1 MVLVGDDNNRN
12 AGFVGGSRVEEVF
25 RWSSNI
31 SPTKVAGGNGGT
43 EQW

>member
-1 MVLVGDDNNRN
+1 MVLVGNDNDKN
-12 AGFVGGSRVEEVF
+12 AGFVGGIGVEEVF

-31 SPTKVAGGNGGT
+31 SPTRVAGGNGGT